1 MKCEK
6 DEARKREEDSQL
18 EREVDLMRKGRS
30 VVDNKEGEEVRFMS
44 EEEKLEGLEKGVDGS
59 WVVEKRGNFQ
69 EEGERVE
76 KEGKGKL
83 KRGVEKKLKWKIEI
97 VEEEVE
103 ELKSGESAQYRGEK
117 EGEVSEVLNR
127 LCTNQI
133 SPAKQDMSRGNMLP
147 AAERSEGKIERR
159 EVEKKFGWREAL
171 AVDPLLANLHLK
183 LDHIFFPKAKVCQV
197 PFDM

>member
-83 KRGVEKKLKWKIEI
+83 KRGVGKKLKWKIEI

-103 ELKSGESAQYRGEK
+103 ELKSGESAQYGGEK